1 MYFSCDMEAHGNAPS
16 TEKLKMLSVTR
27 IHRGSSSSM
36 ASVAKVLEFIENAVQ
51 FADSVLI
58 CVSLT

>member
-1 MYFSCDMEAHGNAPS
+1 
-16 TEKLKMLSVTR
+16 MLSVTR
-27 IHRGSSSSM
+27 IHKGSSSCM
-36 ASVAKVLEFIENAVQ
+36 APVAKVLEFIENAVQ

>member
-1 MYFSCDMEAHGNAPS
+1 MEVYGNETS
-16 TEKLKMLSVTR
+16 TERLKMLSVTR
-27 IHRGSSSSM
+27 IHKGSSSCM
-36 ASVAKVLEFIENAVQ
+36 APVAKVLEFIENAVQ